1 MGDIEILPCELP
13 LEKYSFHLYARL
25 SDGGAPWARA
35 EHITT
40 HIFVCILSE
49 LAATIV
55 FFKIKII
62 DNLNLDSLCK
72 KL

>member
-55 FFKIKII
+55 FF
-62 DNLNLDSLCK
+62 
-72 KL
+72 